1 MSAKSSPDG
10 STIYLRVGETNFY
23 SINSTD
29 GSVNWQQTCAKGY
42 SAPIVDNQGNIY
54 TYYRT
59 DTEYGIISYDSQG
72 NERWKYNFYGDL
84 YKRSHSLTAQFSEMC
99 LNYNGYIYAF
109 WGNQLFSC
117 DYTGQKRWLKE
128 LSATSW
134 GEPAVTCD
142 VDSVIYAASGEYLF
156 AYDQNGEQL
165 FKCKFTD
172 NSQAYAGSLACDGVA
187 YLLDPIG
194 ILTAVY

>member
-1 MSAKSSPDG
+1 
-10 STIYLRVGETNFY
+10 
-23 SINSTD
+23 
-29 GSVNWQQTCAKGY
+29 
-42 SAPIVDNQGNIY
+42 
-54 TYYRT
+54 
-59 DTEYGIISYDSQG
+59 
-72 NERWKYNFYGDL
+72 
-84 YKRSHSLTAQFSEMC
+84 MC